1 MVAITDPDL
10 QQALDHFEQMVEAV
24 ERYRTTLLGRRERYQ
39 AEGRDPRT
47 YASVLASNLRRI
59 DRLRQELDGEA
70 FDLLRFVLD
79 GSGTLRSADEGR
91 WI

>member
-24 ERYRTTLLGRRERYQ
+24 ERYRATLIDRRERYQ